1 MNEFELLQLIK
12 KIEQKFENKISEL
25 EKEIATLK
33 QGNNVVVETPVKE
46 NSQLLNYYL
55 NRYSTEAESI
65 KNLRLE
71 GIIKEI
77 EDINIDYDNIKAQ
90 LFNLEQRSLEY
101 DQNLEIEEDLKNQ
114 LSQTYASIEEYNFD
128 NERKCR
134 DLYKE
139 VEYLDE
145 IYSDKINRYI
155 NIVGGFMDGDY
166 TINETNEK
174 LATLISYFYEE
185 GYRRASVEVDLILSI
200 DKYTSIHNKQLKD
213 AEKLIQSLNQRLNN
227 LNLQNPDILI
237 LETKGMLEDVELEI
251 ERKNQVYNSLL
262 NLINNLTN
270 KHLKQIKDTME
281 YLELIDSDKQAI
293 SEKLEALLSELL
305 ENLKS
310 SDTDE
315 NRKNNL
321 ILHLQEIDDRI
332 NELEELVVRKNV
344 LENEYNDLE
353 KILKEVTNNQRLM
366 QNHVDRSYQIIRSN
380 PQFRY
385 YFDNYISSNT
395 KIKELESNIQK
406 LKQENLELREVRKTL
421 VLDMY
426 AKQKLQDLDAKI
438 ALNDRDISFA
448 LKEITFIRDDLKEKG
463 SENEK
468 LYKVIKDKE
477 IAESSLPIIDEKKNI
492 LIEDL
497 TRKYEELKQLETY
510 VEEYNNLVKE
520 AESINEKLQNNNY

>member
-12 KIEQKFENKISEL
+12 KIEQKFENKIAEL

-262 NLINNLTN
+262 NLIDNLTN

-310 SDTDE
+310 S
-315 NRKNNL
+315 
-321 ILHLQEIDDRI
+321 
-332 NELEELVVRKNV
+332 
-344 LENEYNDLE
+344 
-353 KILKEVTNNQRLM
+353 
-366 QNHVDRSYQIIRSN
+366 
-380 PQFRY
+380 
-385 YFDNYISSNT
+385 
-395 KIKELESNIQK
+395 
-406 LKQENLELREVRKTL
+406 
-421 VLDMY
+421 
-426 AKQKLQDLDAKI
+426 
-438 ALNDRDISFA
+438 
-448 LKEITFIRDDLKEKG
+448 
-463 SENEK
+463 
-468 LYKVIKDKE
+468 
-477 IAESSLPIIDEKKNI
+477 
-492 LIEDL
+492 
-497 TRKYEELKQLETY
+497 
-510 VEEYNNLVKE
+510 
-520 AESINEKLQNNNY
+520 